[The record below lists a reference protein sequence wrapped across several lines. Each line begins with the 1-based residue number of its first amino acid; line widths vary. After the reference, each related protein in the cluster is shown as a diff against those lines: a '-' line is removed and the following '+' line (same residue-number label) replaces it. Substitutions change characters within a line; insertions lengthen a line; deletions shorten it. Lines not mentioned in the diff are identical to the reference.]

1 MTDGFRRSLWLTAQL
16 LRLLDVFKA
25 RGIPVIP
32 LKGPVLAAFAYGGI
46 ELREYF
52 DLDLLVRRS
61 DVARAGEALVAEGY
75 RPQCELAEAQWPSFL
90 RYACEWGFLQDATMV
105 ELQWQFVPRHFSFP
119 VDYDQLWERA
129 VTLPFEKRSVLSLS
143 PEDLLLYLCVHG
155 TKHAWSDPKWV
166 RDVAALIRVSP
177 NLNWDFV
184 FEQAR
189 TLGGERMLRLGLRLA
204 RDLAGAKS
212 PREIDDPAVR
222 RLAAQVHGRLRSGEP
237 GMTARDE
244 ALFHLR
250 SRERLRDRARYCFR
264 LLTTHTILDW
274 QLVPFPRWL
283 FFLYYFTRP
292 FRLINKYWRKH

>member
-1 MTDGFRRSLWLTAQL
+1 VTDGFRRSLWLTAQL
-16 LRLLDVFKA
+16 VRLLDVFKA

-61 DVARAGEALVAEGY
+61 DVAKAGEALIAEGY
-75 RPQCELAEAQWPSFL
+75 RPQFELAETQWPAFL
-90 RYACEWGFLQDATMV
+90 RYACEWGFSRDATLV
-105 ELQWQFVPRHFSFP
+105 ELQWQFVPRYFSFP
-119 VDYDQLWERA
+119 IDYGQLWERA
-129 VTLPFEKRSVLSLS
+129 VTVSFEKRSVLSLS
-143 PEDLLLYLCVHG
+143 AEDLLLYLCVHG
-155 TKHAWSDPKWV
+155 TKHAWSDPKWA
-166 RDVAALIRVSP
+166 RDVAEVIRISP

-184 FEQAR
+184 AGQAR
-189 TLGGERMLRLGLRLA
+189 SLGGERMLRLGLRLA
-204 RDLAGAKS
+204 RDLAGARF
-212 PREIDDPAVR
+212 PLEIDDPVVQ
-222 RLAAQVHGRLRSGEP
+222 RLAAEVHSAES
-237 GMTARDE
+237 GMTAREE

-274 QLVPFPRWL
+274 QVAPFPRWL